1 MKGVKLSES
10 LAMKLAPAQRRAVE
24 LLAEKEQMSL
34 GEAARTLLSDGMEAR
49 GLNVE
54 KDRIGR
60 PSGEVVETKPP
71 GREHAQLHGVKHE
84 LCLH

>member
-1 MKGVKLSES
+1 MKGVKFSES

-34 GEAARTLLSDGMEAR
+34 GEAARALLSDGMKAR
-49 GLNVE
+49 GLIVE

-71 GREHAQLHGVKHE
+71 GREHAHVTRCQT
-84 LCLH
+84 